1 MKLNPSPD
9 CHPRADACSPEFTT
23 RCRVVESTAVRGRFS
38 SVMFGCVASLALGLA
53 PAVAATGWTV
63 VASGLDNPRGLDFA
77 PNGALYV
84 AEAGRGGGPSAPS
97 VPGGEGTPVYFGL
110 TGAITR
116 VSNGLQE
123 RIVTGLPSLANPD
136 GSRANG
142 PSNVSFGQ
150 FGHALVTMG
159 LGRPPALRTQ
169 LGAQAAGMGTLQQMA
184 QNGQLKRVADIAVFE
199 AARDPDGN
207 GPDTNPTGV
216 TSEKAGAAY
225 LVDAGGNS
233 LLQVSAN
240 GTVSLVA
247 VFPNVLVAR
256 PPFLPPGPALI
267 PMQAVPTSVVRGP
280 DGALY
285 VSQLTG
291 FPFPPGAA
299 KIFRV
304 VPGAAPTVYASGFTN
319 VIDLAFD
326 ATGNLYVLEID
337 ANGLLAPSPTGRL
350 ARVSPG
356 GGSTV
361 TIASDGLVMPGGMV
375 IGPDAALY
383 LSNYS
388 ASPGVGEV
396 IRLQP

>member
-1 MKLNPSPD
+1 MSSNSRLGSP
-9 CHPRADACSPEFTT
+9 CHAQSPVLPGARWHTLIAF
-23 RCRVVESTAVRGRFS
+23 
-38 SVMFGCVASLALGLA
+38 LAALTLGQ
-53 PAVAATGWTV
+53 ATGAFAASWTV
-63 VASGLDNPRGLDFA
+63 VATGLDNPRGLDFA

-84 AEAGRGGGPSAPS
+84 AESGRGGGPNAPS
-97 VPGGEGTPVYFGL
+97 VPGGEGSPVYLGN

-116 VSNGLQE
+116 IVGGVQE
-123 RIVTGLPSLANPD
+123 RIVTGLPSLANAD

-142 PSNVSFGQ
+142 PSNISFGQ
-150 FGHALVTMG
+150 VGHALVTMG

-169 LGAQAAGMGTLQQMA
+169 LGPAAAALGTLQQMA
-184 QNGQLKRVADIAVFE
+184 QNGQLKLVADIGVFE

-216 TSEKAGAAY
+216 TSEKGGVAY
-225 LVDAGGNS
+225 VADAGGNS

-247 VFPNVLVAR
+247 VFPNVMVAR
-256 PPFLPPGPALI
+256 PPFLPPGPAQI

-299 KIFRV
+299 RIFRV
-304 VPGAAPTVYASGFTN
+304 VPGSAPTVYATGFTN

-326 ATGNLYVLEID
+326 ASGNLYVLEID
-337 ANGLLAPSPTGRL
+337 QNGLLAPSPTGRL
-350 ARVSPG
+350 ARVGPG
-356 GGSTV
+356 GAPTV
-361 TIASDGLVMPGGMV
+361 TIASDGLVMPGGLV
-375 IGPDAALY
+375 IGPDKAIY
-383 LSNYS
+383 ISNYS
-388 ASPGVGEV
+388 ASPAVGEV